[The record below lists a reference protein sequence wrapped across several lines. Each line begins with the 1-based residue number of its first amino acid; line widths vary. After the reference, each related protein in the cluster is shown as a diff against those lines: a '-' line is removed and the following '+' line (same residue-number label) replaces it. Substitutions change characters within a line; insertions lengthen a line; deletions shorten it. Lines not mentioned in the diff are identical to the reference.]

1 MSSADKIKE
10 LKEDQCVVDVLLKEV
25 QSHPCKDCGK
35 CVFGYE
41 GITQLEMILKDITEK
56 KGRPG
61 DIALMQD
68 LSDMMKTQ
76 SLCEDGEDIADA
88 VKEALSNY
96 GDIFDEHISKKGCRA
111 GVCKK
116 FMTYH
121 ILASK
126 CVGCGECMDVC
137 EDDAILGKDKF
148 VHVIVMDECS
158 LCGKC
163 MSACDEDAIVMAG
176 AQKPKCPTKPI
187 PCKRK

>member
-1 MSSADKIKE
+1 MSSTDKIKE
-10 LKEDQCVVDVLLKEV
+10 LKEDQCVVDVLLKTV
-25 QSHPCKDCGK
+25 QGHACKDCGK

-56 KGRPG
+56 KGRAS
-61 DIALMQD
+61 DKALLED
-68 LSDMMKTQ
+68 LCEMMKTQ
-76 SLCEDGEDIADA
+76 SLCEDGADIADA
-88 VKEALSNY
+88 VKEALSSY
-96 GDIFDEHISKKGCRA
+96 GDIFDEHISKKACRA

-137 EDDAILGKDKF
+137 EDEAILGKKKF
-148 VHVIVMDECS
+148 VHVIDLDECT

-163 MSACDEDAIVMAG
+163 MNACDEDAIVMAG
-176 AQKPKCPTKPI
+176 AVKPKCPKKPI
-187 PCKRK
+187 PCKR

>member
-25 QSHPCKDCGK
+25 QSHPCQNCGK

-56 KGRPG
+56 KGRSG
-61 DIALMQD
+61 DKALMED
-68 LSDMMKTQ
+68 LAEMMKTQ

-88 VKEALSNY
+88 VKEALGSY
-96 GDIFDEHISKKGCRA
+96 GEIFDEHISKKGCRA

-137 EDDAILGKDKF
+137 EDDAILGKNKF

-163 MSACDEDAIVMAG
+163 MEACDEDAIVMAG

-187 PCKRK
+187 PCKR

>member
-96 GDIFDEHISKKGCRA
+96 GDIFDEHTSKKGCRA